1 MCAGCPGGRAVSAA
15 TAYLNS
21 HGLKPAVRKEL
32 QRRVGNRATVAV
44 FGDQWMLRSRTGSHE
59 VLPDLE
65 HLMAALVKHGLLERG
80 SVPGNASGAQLV
92 GALLPQQPTP

>member
-15 TAYLNS
+15 TAHLNS

-32 QRRVGNRATVAV
+32 QRRVGGRATVAV
-44 FGDQWMLRSRTGSHE
+44 FGDQWVLGSRTGAQQ

-65 HLMAALVKHGLLERG
+65 HLTAAMVECGLLDRS
-80 SVPGNASGAQLV
+80 SVPEDASGVQLV
-92 GALLPQQPTP
+92 DALLEASAQ

>member
-15 TAYLNS
+15 TAHLNA

-32 QRRVGNRATVAV
+32 QRRAGHRATVTV
-44 FGDQWMLRSRTGSHE
+44 FGDQWVLRSRTGAQQ

-65 HLMAALVKHGLLERG
+65 HLLAAMVERGLLDRG
-80 SVPGNASGAQLV
+80 SVPEDASGAHLV
-92 GALLPQQPTP
+92 DSLLR